1 MVIGRLP
8 AWGYF
13 GKQMYCYL
21 KEGSSLCLAR
31 RNAPVPTP
39 GVISRSWLPAGAT
52 MAQRLELFFWDSIQR
67 QPRREQLQFP
77 MHPVTGFSIALR
89 LKSAGVP
96 ER

>member
-13 GKQMYCYL
+13 GKQMCCYL

-39 GVISRSWLPAGAT
+39 GVISRSWLPAGA
-52 MAQRLELFFWDSIQR
+52 AWLKSWDSFLGQH
-67 QPRREQLQFP
+67 PKTAWREQLQFP

-89 LKSAGVP
+89 LKCACVP